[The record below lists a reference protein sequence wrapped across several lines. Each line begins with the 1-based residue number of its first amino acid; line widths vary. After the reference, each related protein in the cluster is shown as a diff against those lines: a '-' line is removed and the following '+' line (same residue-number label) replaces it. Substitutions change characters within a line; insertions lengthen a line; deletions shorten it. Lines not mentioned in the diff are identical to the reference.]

1 MSRSTHLDAV
11 YHDGV
16 NKDLIGRQSVDL
28 VKGHQYNIEVEQG
41 WFGKI
46 IVNPCHGYEWKHYA
60 DMTMV
65 YPSLHHFLHDW
76 EPRTLHHPFSHKFNP
91 GGSAQ

>member
-1 MSRSTHLDAV
+1 MSRSSHLAAV
-11 YHDGV
+11 YHDGMD
-16 NKDLIGRQSVDL
+16 KRLLGRQSVDL
-28 VKGHQYNIEVEQG
+28 VKGDSYNIEVEQG

-46 IVNPCHGYEWKHYA
+46 IVNPCHGFEWKHYH

-91 GGSAQ
+91 GGSAL